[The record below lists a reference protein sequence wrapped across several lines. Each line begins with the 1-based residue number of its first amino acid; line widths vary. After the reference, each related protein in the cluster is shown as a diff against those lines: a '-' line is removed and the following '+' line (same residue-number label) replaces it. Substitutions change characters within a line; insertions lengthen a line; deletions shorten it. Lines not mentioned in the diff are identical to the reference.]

1 MKIIYIHQYFLTPEE
16 GGAIRSYHL
25 AKGMVDAGI
34 EVEMITSHNEPTY
47 DIRLIDGIKVHYL
60 PISYD
65 NRFGFIK
72 RIYSFLS
79 FVRAVKRL
87 IKILPRPDYLYITS
101 TPLTTGI
108 IGRWAKRKLALPYFF
123 EVRDLWPEAPVQ
135 MGVIRNWLIK
145 KFLYRLERQIYQDA
159 FHLVALSPG
168 IGKSIERTCPKRS
181 VTIIPNFSDP
191 EFFNPMVV
199 AEKMRIA
206 PTGYDH
212 ITITYAGA
220 VGPVN
225 GLSAFL
231 DLAKEAK
238 DKGLNWKF
246 VLMGKGVE
254 MPEIL
259 RKKQRMG
266 LDNLCLR
273 PFGNKY
279 EVRNLLAFSDFI
291 YLSFLPH
298 PVLTT
303 SSPNKFFDAIAMG
316 KPIILNF
323 KGWIH
328 DLVVQSDIGIY
339 HEEGNT
345 DVVFDYID
353 KVYHN
358 QELRQAIQNRART
371 LACTQFSK
379 KQAVKMLLGI
389 LKSKKSRRG
398 KTSGVYTLTA

>member
-25 AKGMVDAGI
+25 AKGMVDTGI
-34 EVEMITSHNEPTY
+34 EVEMITSHNDPTY
-47 DIRLIDGIKVHYL
+47 DTRLVDGIKVHYL

-65 NRFGFIK
+65 NNFGFLR
-72 RIYSFLS
+72 RIYSFLG
-79 FVRAVKRL
+79 FVRAAKRL
-87 IKILPRPDYLYITS
+87 IKKLPRPDYLYITS

-108 IGRWAKRKLALPYFF
+108 IGRWAKKKLALPYFF
-123 EVRDLWPEAPVQ
+123 EVRDLWPEAPIQ
-135 MGVIRNWLIK
+135 MGVIRNWMVK

-168 IGKSIERTCPKRS
+168 IGESIERTCPNRS

-191 EFFNPMVV
+191 DFFDPSIVS
-199 AEKMRIA
+199 EKMHID
-206 PTGYDH
+206 PIESDQ

-220 VGPVN
+220 IGPVN
-225 GLSAFL
+225 GLGAFL
-231 DLAKEAK
+231 DLAKKAK

-246 VLMGKGVE
+246 ILMGKGVE
-254 MPEIL
+254 VPGIL
-259 RKKQRMG
+259 REKQRMG
-266 LDNLCLR
+266 LDNLYVR
-273 PFGNKY
+273 SFGNKY
-279 EVRNLLAFSDFI
+279 EVRELLATSDFI

-328 DLVVQSDIGIY
+328 EHVVQSDIGIY

-345 DVVFDYID
+345 DIVIEYIN
-353 KVYHN
+353 KVYRN
-358 QELRQAIQNRART
+358 AALKQAIQQRSRA
-371 LACTQFSK
+371 LACSRFSK
-379 KQAVKMLLGI
+379 KQALKTLLGI
-389 LKSKKSRRG
+389 LKAKKPKWG